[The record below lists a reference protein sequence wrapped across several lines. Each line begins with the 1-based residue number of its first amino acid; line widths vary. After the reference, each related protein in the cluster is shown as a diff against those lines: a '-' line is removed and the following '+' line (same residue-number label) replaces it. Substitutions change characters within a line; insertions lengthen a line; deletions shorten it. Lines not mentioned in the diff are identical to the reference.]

1 MAISLSVTVSIG
13 LETSGMLIECF
24 RDTWVDNW
32 TWLGSTSVHPGRRI
46 RSLNVTATSEAL
58 NFAVNPFSDTY
69 SRILPVSFT
78 LAFPISLLYMAA
90 VPPSSHIFSD
100 CCLETAPFHP
110 RVADRILD
118 GEFGI

>member
-46 RSLNVTATSEAL
+46 RSLNVTATSESL
-58 NFAVNPFSDTY
+58 NFALNPFSDTY

-78 LAFPISLLYMAA
+78 VACPLSLLYMAA
-90 VPPSSHIFSD
+90 STADSRLIYLLQEAAVPFFLSI
-100 CCLETAPFHP
+100 
-110 RVADRILD
+110 
-118 GEFGI
+118 

>member
-46 RSLNVTATSEAL
+46 RSLNVTATSESL
-58 NFAVNPFSDTY
+58 NFALNPFSDTY

-78 LAFPISLLYMAA
+78 VACPLSLLYMAA
-90 VPPSSHIFSD
+90 VAAGSEVFYPEHRRLVRYLLTSWE
-100 CCLETAPFHP
+100 L
-110 RVADRILD
+110 RR
-118 GEFGI
+118 G